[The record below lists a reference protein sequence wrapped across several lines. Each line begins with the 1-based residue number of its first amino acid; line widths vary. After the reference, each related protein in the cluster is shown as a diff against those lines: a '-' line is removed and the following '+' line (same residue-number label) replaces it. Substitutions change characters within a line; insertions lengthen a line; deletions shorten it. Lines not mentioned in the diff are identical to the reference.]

1 MITRLQRSSERS
13 STDPRA
19 LRTRRT
25 PIGNDDQ
32 LIGDPPTDPPPAPPQ
47 NDKYALLFDDNY
59 TYDDDTMSIEGS
71 TSISVVRLQSQ
82 QDWSVQIDHIK
93 TEARELRI
101 WSNINYKTPEPDKDN
116 PVQFKALPA
125 YSVASLTI
133 REQISD
139 AQFTYK
145 CNRDTW
151 NDKQKGYQRIK
162 TIIDQSISQDLKHR
176 VLNCQTIRAKLKRL
190 AEFIKP
196 NTLAAAQLLKKELK
210 SLTVT
215 PYSRSISDYMQLWF
229 MQYSKKDALGAQ
241 TDNESTQAQ
250 LTSMTLLYSNYIA
263 TRTSKLLDKQETGTV
278 TALYLELTVQEA
290 YFQHNRETKFR
301 GKVYKA
307 SVARTAIATALGKA
321 SSNKLKLL
329 CLCSKLHRYRVCFY
343 LNLDFLR
350 PNNWKPRKDIK
361 DRIKKRFRE
370 DKGLKERVDKII

>member
-151 NDKQKGYQRIK
+151 NNKQKGYQRIK